1 MDNSLYVAYAALQ
14 ADMKAVDIA
23 ANNLANINTNGY
35 REVRTFFSALEAAG
49 GTYPSLGESKTKHDP
64 GPLVSTGR
72 PLDVAVEG
80 PGFLVIGTPEGR
92 RYTRDGSLSLDASGT
107 LVTRDGL
114 PVQGQGGP
122 ITIDTTRG
130 EPVTIDP
137 EGRIFNG
144 EVQEGR
150 ILLVDVDHNSLV
162 HESGSRFR
170 SQGAPEEP
178 LEDGRLQQGFL
189 ERSNVELPSGDLD
202 QLRRHFQ
209 SLSRALQ
216 VINGLDRRII
226 GMATDGAQRQHAD
239 KER

>member
-1 MDNSLYVAYAALQ
+1 MDNSLYVAYSALQ
-14 ADMKAVDIA
+14 ADMRAVDVA
-23 ANNLANINTNGY
+23 ANNLANVNTNGY

-49 GTYPSLGESKTKHDP
+49 GTYTTLGDGKTKHDP

-80 PGFLVIGTPEGR
+80 RGFLVVETPQGR
-92 RYTRDGSLSLDASGT
+92 QYTRDGSLSLDAAGT

-114 PVQGQGGP
+114 PIQGQGGA
-122 ITIDTTRG
+122 ITIDPSQG
-130 EPVTIDP
+130 EEVSIDP
-137 EGRIFNG
+137 EGRVFTG
-144 EVQEGR
+144 EVQAGR
-150 ILLVDVDHNSLV
+150 ILLVDVDHASLV

-170 SQGAPEEP
+170 SEGGAETPV
-178 LEDGRLQQGFL
+178 EDGRVQQGFL
-189 ERSNVELPSGDLD
+189 ERSNVELPSTDLN

-226 GMATDGAQRQHAD
+226 GMARQG
-239 KER
+239 